1 MDEFG
6 CIGSEIA
13 RRPLIGSLGYLV
25 IVLDVVIAIEKLV
38 LQV

>member
-1 MDEFG
+1 
-6 CIGSEIA
+6 
-13 RRPLIGSLGYLV
+13 LIGSLGYLV